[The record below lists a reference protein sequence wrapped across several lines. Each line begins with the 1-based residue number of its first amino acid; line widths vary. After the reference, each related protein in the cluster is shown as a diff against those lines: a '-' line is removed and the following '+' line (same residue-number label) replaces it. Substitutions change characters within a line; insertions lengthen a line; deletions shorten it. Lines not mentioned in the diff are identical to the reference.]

1 MSELSD
7 IRTILGLGKD
17 EITSNKRSSRLPNSV
32 DNYLRKA
39 PKSCNFTMASPQ
51 VSSDLIWEIVR
62 NNNSFLVK
70 RKASGGVQFS
80 RDNLNLTNK
89 HARKCQWAGFVN
101 DKAIGV
107 VPGEKN
113 AVKVLSKKTSAAN
126 KPASAITE
134 TTYSGG
140 KSARKTYVAV
150 AQQAAKSN
158 YRADLR
164 QAAVAR
170 ASAIRHS
177 YKEPK
182 PTPEPKPRGAKAKK
196 AAE

>member
-1 MSELSD
+1 MEGELSD
-7 IRTILGLGKD
+7 SRTILGLGKD
-17 EITSNKRSSRLPNSV
+17 EITSNQQSSRLRNFV

-39 PKSCNFTMASPQ
+39 PKSSNFTMASSQ
-51 VSSDLIWEIVR
+51 VSADLIWEIVR
-62 NNNSFLVK
+62 SNNSFLVK

-89 HARKCQWAGFVN
+89 HARKWAGFVN

-126 KPASAITE
+126 KPVSAITE

-150 AQQAAKSN
+150 AQQTAKSN

-170 ASAIRHS
+170 ASAVRHS